1 MTCCGIVIQVAC
13 CNFVQK
19 HNLIK
24 SLFKKKNLWSGEGN
38 FCMNTQ
44 DFKNLLFFPPSSY
57 KKVIT

>member
-24 SLFKKKNLWSGEGN
+24 SLFKKKTSGLGKEI
-38 FCMNTQ
+38 
-44 DFKNLLFFPPSSY
+44 SA
-57 KKVIT
+57 